1 MKIKKIILENI
12 RSYER
17 VEVDFPDGSIL
28 LSGDIGCGKTSILLS
43 IEFALFGLQP
53 GQKGT
58 ALLRNGKDVGKVEMH
73 FEVEG
78 NQIIVE
84 RTLKRGKSVSQDY
97 AALTLNGEK
106 KEMAVTELKSRILE
120 LLNYPKEFS
129 KKQNVL
135 YKFTVYTPQEEMK
148 QIILQDAQTRVNT
161 LRHIF
166 GIDKYKKI
174 LESVSVV
181 TLKIREEKRVKEA
194 LVSNLEEDRLLVV
207 SKKKEVE
214 EMKLNLGKLKMIY
227 LEKSNA
233 RKKIEEDVKGL
244 LEKIDEKNN
253 YIKEIE
259 KTKIMVSS
267 KKEFLSNN
275 KKNMDI
281 LEREIQ
287 EFKKLEFD
295 ESKIQIFE
303 EEILTLKKEKEKFDL
318 KRLEIVGEISTLN
331 SKNEEAQKLHEK
343 MSSLEVCP
351 TCLQNVDAIYR
362 SNILNKAHND
372 LSSNKKRLEELFIQ
386 KESISSKIKEI
397 DINISLKQKN
407 LTDLK
412 ILKMKLQT
420 VNEKNL
426 RLEDL
431 KTSNLAFE
439 KDVLL
444 LEEHL
449 QELNDFLLSFSK
461 FDKLYALKKQDLENS
476 SREERMA
483 EIKVAELNREREV
496 FSKHIEELKERVK
509 KTEEIK
515 SKLNYI
521 SELENWLSKKF
532 APLISYVE
540 KNVMIALRNE
550 FSSLFKEWFSMLVS
564 ESFNV
569 YLNEDFTPV
578 IEQQDYELDYAYLSG
593 GERTAIAL
601 AYRLALNQVINS
613 LISKIK
619 TKDLVILDEPTDG
632 FSDQQLDKMREVLD
646 ELDVG
651 QLIIVSHEQKIEGFV
666 ENVIKFEKENGL
678 SRMV

>member
-303 EEILTLKKEKEKFDL
+303 E
-318 KRLEIVGEISTLN
+318 
-331 SKNEEAQKLHEK
+331 
-343 MSSLEVCP
+343 
-351 TCLQNVDAIYR
+351 
-362 SNILNKAHND
+362 
-372 LSSNKKRLEELFIQ
+372 
-386 KESISSKIKEI
+386 
-397 DINISLKQKN
+397 
-407 LTDLK
+407 
-412 ILKMKLQT
+412 
-420 VNEKNL
+420 
-426 RLEDL
+426 
-431 KTSNLAFE
+431 
-439 KDVLL
+439 
-444 LEEHL
+444 
-449 QELNDFLLSFSK
+449 
-461 FDKLYALKKQDLENS
+461 
-476 SREERMA
+476 
-483 EIKVAELNREREV
+483 
-496 FSKHIEELKERVK
+496 
-509 KTEEIK
+509 
-515 SKLNYI
+515 
-521 SELENWLSKKF
+521 
-532 APLISYVE
+532 
-540 KNVMIALRNE
+540 
-550 FSSLFKEWFSMLVS
+550 
-564 ESFNV
+564 
-569 YLNEDFTPV
+569 
-578 IEQQDYELDYAYLSG
+578 
-593 GERTAIAL
+593 
-601 AYRLALNQVINS
+601 
-613 LISKIK
+613 
-619 TKDLVILDEPTDG
+619 
-632 FSDQQLDKMREVLD
+632 
-646 ELDVG
+646 
-651 QLIIVSHEQKIEGFV
+651 
-666 ENVIKFEKENGL
+666 
-678 SRMV
+678 